1 LVDCLNKHY
10 VNLLINCW
18 QKFYEIVIII
28 FLKVL
33 NVYLLNVSGY
43 NSKLENKMS
52 EITNSFNSAW
62 ENAIELTKKEPW
74 RERFQNHIDNYLGT
88 YCSYFR
94 LSEEAFFRKID
105 KLKNDM
111 SGQLFG
117 VNIETFFEK
126 QFDNA
131 EDNIADAY
139 LK

>member
-1 LVDCLNKHY
+1 
-10 VNLLINCW
+10 
-18 QKFYEIVIII
+18 
-28 FLKVL
+28 
-33 NVYLLNVSGY
+33 
-43 NSKLENKMS
+43 MS